1 MFGVIRTWVRGPAS
15 PQKDRLE
22 KVDLLFYHLVN
33 NMLVYKIF
41 IEKDLR

>member
-22 KVDLLFYHLVN
+22 KVDLLFYSFI
-33 NMLVYKIF
+33 YKIF
-41 IEKDLR
+41 IEKGVR